1 MDWSL
6 GTTAFFW
13 GSFSALS
20 LLLGAAI
27 GLWLKPTRK
36 INAVFMAFGAG
47 ALLFAL
53 TIELFGHVPH
63 HVEKHGMNSLVSAI
77 CGAVL
82 GGILFDF
89 LNSILN
95 NKGAFLRNLSTARQ
109 YIGYL
114 KISRKNKM
122 VEELAKIE
130 VLRYLPPKK
139 MATLVHRTKRGQFQA
154 GEMIFSQGDDSNELF
169 FICDGEVDIVL
180 HKEKHKDGEFLAC
193 LKAGETF
200 GEIGVMGNFPRT
212 ADARAKTDIHVYRIG
227 KEDIQEMVKDCP
239 ELKLAL
245 QDLSAERIESL
256 ERKDPKMNVSWKE
269 QTQRYLEDSPTSVS
283 IDEIHE
289 EAKGSHGGA
298 ATAIWLGILLDSIPE
313 SLVIGMLSLSPSGMS
328 VAFIAGVFIANF
340 PEAMSSAV
348 SMKSQGMKLVK
359 IYTMWGSIV
368 LLTGVG
374 AFFGATLFPAEPTGS
389 LAFFVIA
396 IEGLAAGAMLTMI
409 AETML
414 PEAFEQGGSVIGL
427 STLGGFLSALVIKI
441 VAA

>member
-6 GTTAFFW
+6 GATAFLW

-36 INAVFMAFGAG
+36 INAVFMSFGAG

-63 HVEKHGMNSLVSAI
+63 HVEEHGMNSLVAAI

-89 LNSILN
+89 LNSVLN

-114 KISRKNKM
+114 KISRKNRM

-139 MATLVHRTKRGQFQA
+139 MASLVRRTKRGQFKA
-154 GEMIFSQGDDSNELF
+154 DEMIFSQGDNPNNLY
-169 FICDGEVDIVL
+169 FICDGKVDIVL
-180 HKEKHKDGEFLAC
+180 HNEKGKDGELLAS
-193 LKAGETF
+193 LKPGDTF

-212 ADARAKTDIHVYRIG
+212 ADAIAKTDLHVYRIG

-239 ELKLAL
+239 ELKSAL

-256 ERKDPKMNVSWKE
+256 ERNSLKMDVSWKE
-269 QTQRYLEDSPTSVS
+269 QTQRHLEDSPTSVS

-289 EAKGSHGGA
+289 EAKGAHGEAG
-298 ATAIWLGILLDSIPE
+298 TAIWLGILLDGIPE
-313 SLVIGMLSLSPSGMS
+313 SLVIGMLLVSPSGMS
-328 VAFIAGVFIANF
+328 LALIAGVFIANF

-368 LLTGVG
+368 LLTGIG
-374 AFFGATLFPAEPTGS
+374 AFIGATMFPAEPTGS
-389 LAFFVIA
+389 LVFFVIA

-427 STLGGFLSALVIKI
+427 STLAGFLSALVIKI
-441 VAA
+441 ITA

>member
-6 GTTAFFW
+6 GPTAFLW
-13 GSFSALS
+13 GSLSASS
-20 LLLGAAI
+20 LLLGTAM
-27 GLWLKPTRK
+27 GLWLRPRRK

-63 HVEKHGMNSLVSAI
+63 HVKEHGTMSLVSAV

-109 YIGYL
+109 YIGHL

-130 VLRYLPPKK
+130 VLRYLPPEK
-139 MATLVHRTKRGQFQA
+139 MAALVRRTKRGQFIA
-154 GEMIFSQGDDSNELF
+154 GETIFSQGDVPTEMY
-169 FICDGEVDIVL
+169 FICSGDVDIVL
-180 HKEKHKDGEFLAC
+180 HKNNNQKGELLAC
-193 LKAGETF
+193 LKTGDTF
-200 GEIGVMGNFPRT
+200 GELGVMGNFPRT
-212 ADARAKTDIHVYRIG
+212 ADAIAKTDLHVYRIG
-227 KEDIQEMVKDCP
+227 KEDIQEIVKNCP
-239 ELKLAL
+239 ELESAL

-256 ERKDPKMNVSWKE
+256 ERENPEKDGSWKE
-269 QTQRYLEDSPTSVS
+269 QTQRCLEDSPTAVS
-283 IDEIHE
+283 LEEIKQE
-289 EAKGSHGGA
+289 TQGSGGGA
-298 ATAIWLGILLDSIPE
+298 ANAIWLGILLDGIPE
-313 SLVIGMLSLSPSGMS
+313 SLVIGMLSVSPSGMS
-328 VAFIAGVFIANF
+328 LALIAGVFIANF

-348 SMKSQGMKLVK
+348 SMKSQGMRLIK

-368 LLTGVG
+368 LLTGIG
-374 AFFGATLFPAEPTGS
+374 AFIGATMFPAEPTGS
-389 LAFFVIA
+389 LVYFVIA

-427 STLGGFLSALVIKI
+427 STLAGFLSALTVKI
-441 VAA
+441 LAA

>member
-6 GTTAFFW
+6 GTTAFLW

-27 GLWLKPTRK
+27 GLWLKPRRK
-36 INAVFMAFGAG
+36 INAVFMSFGAG

-63 HVEKHGMNSLVSAI
+63 HVEEHGMNSLIAAI

-82 GGILFDF
+82 GGVLFDF

-139 MATLVHRTKRGQFQA
+139 MASLVRRTKRGQFQA
-154 GEMIFSQGDDSNELF
+154 GETIFSQGDDAREMY
-169 FICDGEVDIVL
+169 FICSGEVDIVL
-180 HKEKHKDGEFLAC
+180 HKEKDKDGELLAC
-193 LKAGETF
+193 LKSGDTF
-200 GEIGVMGNFPRT
+200 GEIGVMGNFSRT
-212 ADARAKTDIHVYRIG
+212 ADTIAKTDLHVYRIG
-227 KEDIQEMVKDCP
+227 KDDIQEMVKDCP
-239 ELKLAL
+239 ELKSAL

-256 ERKDPKMNVSWKE
+256 ERNSLKMNVSWKE

-283 IDEIHE
+283 MDEIKE
-289 EAKGSHGGA
+289 ESKGAHGA
-298 ATAIWLGILLDSIPE
+298 ATAIWLGIFLDSIPE
-313 SLVIGMLSLSPSGMS
+313 SLVIGMLSVSPSGMS

-359 IYTMWGSIV
+359 IYIMWGSIV

-374 AFFGATLFPAEPTGS
+374 AFLGATLFPTEPTGS

-427 STLGGFLSALVIKI
+427 STLAGFLSALVIKI